1 MTGRLKQHAI
11 DFMLRQHQALVV
23 EQLTADITQAIR
35 DSSKRPDSHFH
46 DCSCEP
52 CWRHGYAQSVLAAV
66 SLAAVRHGGDQVA
79 GEHCEDE
86 LCEGCRAYEEA
97 VRDAVARK
105 IRGSW

>member
-1 MTGRLKQHAI
+1 MSRLKDRAI
-11 DFMLRQHQALVV
+11 DVMLSQHRALVV
-23 EQLTADITQAIR
+23 DQLIADITAAIL

-46 DCSCEP
+46 DCRCEP

-79 GEHCEDE
+79 GEHCSDP
-86 LCEGCRAYEEA
+86 LCEGCRAYGEA